1 MKISLLIAGWLLS
14 SVFLFSDN
22 ALHLKEELQKAEDFY
37 NNKKF
42 DEALKI
48 YTSIESD
55 GYKSS
60 DFYYNFGNIHYR
72 LGNLGKAILYYEKAN
87 KLNPQDANVK
97 HNLNICYSKTTDKI
111 EFNENFFIQT
121 FKQGM
126 VYRLTEKQWGW
137 ISVFFSFSAAI
148 LITVSILV
156 QSRFRVVLIPIGV
169 LLLILSI
176 VFYGLGR
183 MIIREN
189 NKQAFAVVLVKE
201 TPVRSEPLEKSF
213 IKFRLHE
220 GSKIRVVET
229 DNEFVLIK
237 LSNGNEGW
245 VRTKD
250 LGFI

>member
-1 MKISLLIAGWLLS
+1 MKIYLLIAGWLLTS
-14 SVFLFSDN
+14 AFLFSDTAIN
-22 ALHLKEELQKAEDFY
+22 LSEDLKKAEDFY

-48 YTSIESD
+48 YSSIESD
-55 GYKSS
+55 GYTSS

-72 LGNLGKAILYYEKAN
+72 LGNIGKAILYYEKAH
-87 KLNPQDANVK
+87 KLNPNDGNVK
-97 HNLNICYSKTTDKI
+97 HNLNICYSKTVDKI

-121 FKQGM
+121 LKEGM
-126 VYRLTEKQWGW
+126 VYRLSEKHWGW
-137 ISVFFSFSAAI
+137 ISILFSFLAA
-148 LITVSILV
+148 LLLAVSIWV
-156 QSRFRVVLIPIGV
+156 QSRFRPILIPLGILV
-169 LLLILSI
+169 LILSI
-176 VFYGLGR
+176 FFYGMGR

-189 NKQAFAVVLVKE
+189 NKNAFAVVLAKE

-213 IKFRLHE
+213 VKFRLHE
-220 GSKIRVVET
+220 GSKIRVLEF

-245 VRTKD
+245 VKNKD